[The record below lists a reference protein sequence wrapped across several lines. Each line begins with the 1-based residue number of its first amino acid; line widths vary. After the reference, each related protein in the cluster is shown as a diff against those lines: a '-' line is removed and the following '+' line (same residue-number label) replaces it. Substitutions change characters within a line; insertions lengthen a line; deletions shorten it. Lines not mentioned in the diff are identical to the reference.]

1 MGLPNLFFSSS
12 KRGYDSEFA
21 KKSGIVLIETKI
33 ISNVPFIDY
42 EKILTQKEYKNWE
55 EREILLPPFLNIE
68 MEKVSLTKAETKKVK
83 DLNKKPP
90 LGKYRLTTI
99 EFPDYRK
106 RISDSERVLWQ
117 QIMQGKETA
126 AGLLEKMNEGDKT
139 QDYKEYLFWKQKLQI
154 YLKILF
160 SQIWYGGGEG

>member
-1 MGLPNLFFSSS
+1 
-12 KRGYDSEFA
+12 
-21 KKSGIVLIETKI
+21 
-33 ISNVPFIDY
+33 
-42 EKILTQKEYKNWE
+42 
-55 EREILLPPFLNIE
+55 